1 MILPLAAD
9 SSPHSIH
16 HYSKESKHMKKIIS
30 IVLALMLVASFCV
43 TAFAAENITNNK
55 EDTTGTIT
63 INGITEGNTYDIY
76 KLLHL
81 ESYDTTSGA
90 YSYKA
95 SADWVAF
102 FQTEEAKAYFTTD
115 TSGYV
120 SWTWTAG
127 TGDATTKDEAI
138 AAFAKL
144 ALKYAKEQ
152 NPVIEPVRSSD
163 TEGDFTINGTAG
175 TFSGLALG
183 YYLVDSTV
191 GALCGLT
198 TTNPNA
204 SINAKNSVPT
214 IDKQVKEDST
224 SQWGDVNSADIGQVV
239 EFRVT
244 INVHAGAENYVL
256 HDTLGDGFTF
266 QEVTKV
272 EHVIPGKETHT
283 ADASRYSVLSGE
295 DVAPGCS
302 FDVVFSQAFC
312 DDLET
317 NDKIVITYTAML
329 NRHAIIAG
337 EGNINTAWLT
347 FGEGLST
354 AKDSTTTYTYS
365 IDIVKTDSQNTLI
378 NGAKFRIYDA
388 VTGGNE
394 IDVVPLK
401 DADEN
406 PIYDANGNP
415 MYRRA
420 RADETGVEIEV
431 IDGIVTVV
439 GFDNGTYY
447 LEETEAPDGYNK
459 LAARQKFFISDGNLD
474 ATFNGDIYSTGS
486 GVHVVNKSGS
496 MLPETGGIGTLLFT
510 LLGGGT
516 ALGAGAVLVTKKRMS
531 KIEDAD

>member
-43 TAFAAENITNNK
+43 TAFAAENIINNQ
-55 EDTTGTIT
+55 EDNSGSIT
-63 INGITEGNTYDIY
+63 INGITEGNTYDVY

-81 ESYDTTSGA
+81 ESYDKASGA

-95 SADWVAF
+95 SAAWADF
-102 FQTEEAKAYFTTD
+102 FQTEAAKAYFTTD
-115 TSGYV
+115 ASGYV
-120 SWTWTAG
+120 SWTWMAG
-127 TGDATTKDEAI
+127 NTEATTKDEAI

-152 NPVIEPVRSSD
+152 DPVIEPVRSSD

-175 TFSGLALG
+175 TFSGLELG

-204 SINAKNSVPT
+204 SINAKNGVPT

-266 QEVTKV
+266 QEVTQV
-272 EHVIPGKETHT
+272 EHVIPGKETHVAG
-283 ADASRYSVLSGE
+283 ADRYSVETE
-295 DVAPGCS
+295 DIAAGCT
-302 FDVVFSQAFC
+302 FDVVFSQDFC
-312 DDLET
+312 DDMQT
-317 NDKIVITYTAML
+317 NDKIVVTYKARL

-337 EGNINTAWLT
+337 SGNTNTAWLT
-347 FGEGLST
+347 FGEGHST
-354 AKDSTTTYTYS
+354 AMDSTTTYTYS

-388 VTGGNE
+388 SANGNE
-394 IDVVPLK
+394 IKVVPLK
-401 DADEN
+401 DADEK
-406 PIYDANGNP
+406 PIYDSNGNP

-420 RADETGVEIEV
+420 REDETGVEFEAL
-431 IDGIVTVV
+431 DGIVSIV

-459 LAARQKFFISDGNLD
+459 LAARQKFIISDRNLE
-474 ATFNGDIYSTGS
+474 ATFNGDVYSTGS
-486 GVHVVNKSGS
+486 GVHVVNKTGS

-516 ALGAGAVLVTKKRMS
+516 ALGAGAVLVAKKRVS
-531 KIEDAD
+531 KIEDAE